1 MTPLVAEI
9 LQLVE
14 ALAHRLTEPIDDEM
28 RACGWCDESAV
39 RMSETLVKLAA
50 KIRLVDDLPPK
61 SERPWDMIR
70 GLDSLGIHGSG
81 PYDELLALGRSL
93 RHVP

>member
-1 MTPLVAEI
+1 MTPSVAEI

-14 ALAHRLTEPIDDEM
+14 TLAQRLTEPITDDM
-28 RACGWCDESAV
+28 RAGGWRDESAL
-39 RMSETLVKLAA
+39 RMSEALDMFAA

-70 GLDSLGIHGSG
+70 GLDSHGIHGGG
-81 PYDELLALGRSL
+81 PYDELLALGSSL
-93 RHVP
+93 RQAP